1 MVATEDS
8 KSFAE
13 KRGGS
18 SPSTPTSYYDPAE
31 RAREKQLARDKDD
44 EDLRTG
50 KVTREELSKRNGFF
64 SSLDFSK
71 ATIIRRDQLSGRM
84 NI

>member
-1 MVATEDS
+1 MVDAEDS
-8 KSFAE
+8 KSFGE
-13 KRGGS
+13 SRGGS

-64 SSLDFSK
+64 SSLDFSN
-71 ATIIRRDQLSGRM
+71 AIIRRRD
-84 NI
+84 